1 MDIIIGGTMCLIA
14 IVSVSNKEDRVVNA
28 SVLPTTTKVVGVR
41 VEDQHAPVTEYRFFC
56 SPFSF

>member
-1 MDIIIGGTMCLIA
+1 MCLIA

-28 SVLPTTTKVVGVR
+28 SVLAITTKVVGVR